1 MKKLKLWFKE
11 NVLKTDYF
19 TYRVY
24 YKIILDS
31 NDYPKT
37 IYLDFF
43 TNSKANA
50 KKSANEYLEAH
61 AKGFRYSFIK
71 VEKVG

>member
-24 YKIILDS
+24 YKIVLNS
-31 NDYPKT
+31 NEYPKT
-37 IYLDFF
+37 IYLDFLP
-43 TNSKANA
+43 TLKQVL
-50 KKSANEYLEAH
+50 KKC
-61 AKGFRYSFIK
+61 
-71 VEKVG
+71 